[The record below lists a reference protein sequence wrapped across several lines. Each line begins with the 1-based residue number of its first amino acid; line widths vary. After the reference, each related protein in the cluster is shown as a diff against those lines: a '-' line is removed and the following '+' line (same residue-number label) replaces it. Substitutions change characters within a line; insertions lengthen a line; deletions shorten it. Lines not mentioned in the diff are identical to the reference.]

1 MECALTLSGPVAA
14 LASSGIYGV
23 GAVELAIVSLLD
35 GEIGDPVT
43 WLGQSSTSDVNE
55 FGRLYRPG
63 EFSSVAEDI
72 RAHLPDGAIV
82 VHGAD
87 SALKLIC
94 RILPSWRPTMVL
106 DTWSLARQA
115 GLPTTFDLGFP
126 LLPTADGADT
136 SARTAS
142 ASGRA
147 VATAR
152 MLLRVAEVL
161 PGGLGR
167 LVGGTTLAT

>member
-1 MECALTLSGPVAA
+1 MDCAFPLSGPVAA
-14 LASSGIYGV
+14 LASSGLCGV

-43 WLGQSSTSDVNE
+43 WLDQPRTSVVSGLD
-55 FGRLYRPG
+55 RPHRPR

-87 SALKLIC
+87 STLKLIC
-94 RILPSWRPTMVL
+94 RILPSWRPMMVL
-106 DTWSLARQA
+106 DTLSLARQA
-115 GLPTTFDLGFP
+115 GLPTTFDPDCP
-126 LLPTADGADT
+126 LLPTGDSTDT
-136 SARTAS
+136 SARPTS

-147 VATAR
+147 LATAR
-152 MLLRVAEVL
+152 MLLRVADSL

-167 LVGGTTLAT
+167 LTGGASLAA